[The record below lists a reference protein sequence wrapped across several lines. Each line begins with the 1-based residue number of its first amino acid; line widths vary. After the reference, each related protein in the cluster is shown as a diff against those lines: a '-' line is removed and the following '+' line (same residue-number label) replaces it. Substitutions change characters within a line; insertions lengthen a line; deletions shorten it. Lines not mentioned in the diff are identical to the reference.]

1 MRSSCPCV
9 YDNKEIQSSVCA
21 LKGSLV
27 QSTTVRSAVCNDRLI
42 LIVKIGMTLI
52 TRKHQICVRVIAA
65 IVIAQVAWL
74 IANFCVWMQ
83 MVSCIG
89 TEERLV
95 FPGDIIEKWLCVF
108 LFSERRYYTKD
119 LL

>member
-1 MRSSCPCV
+1 MYVSS
-9 YDNKEIQSSVCA
+9 A

-65 IVIAQVAWL
+65 IVIA
-74 IANFCVWMQ
+74 
-83 MVSCIG
+83 
-89 TEERLV
+89 
-95 FPGDIIEKWLCVF
+95 
-108 LFSERRYYTKD
+108 
-119 LL
+119 